1 MFYPQE
7 IIDQVI
13 EANNIVD
20 VIGSYVQLTKKG
32 STYFGLC
39 PFHNEKTPSFSVT
52 DNGSK
57 QMFYCFGCHKG
68 GDVIDFVAQYFGLN
82 FLDAMRKL
90 NQDFSLGLP
99 LDGSTDKEAE
109 KKAKQLAYQRRQAE
123 ARRKKRLQAL
133 QNAYDRALTRFAT
146 IDAVCDNARTEA
158 KNSPSEDV
166 DIFSD
171 NTAYA
176 LRNID
181 SAWYELCEA
190 QSRLSEFERL
200 CRE

>member
-1 MFYPQE
+1 MLPDYADQIKQAVSMPDVCSLYG
-7 IIDQVI
+7 IHIDRGGFT
-13 EANNIVD
+13 N
-20 VIGSYVQLTKKG
+20 
-32 STYFGLC
+32 C
-39 PFHNEKTPSFSVT
+39 PFHGEKT
-52 DNGSK
+52 GSLK
-57 QMFYCFGCHKG
+57 VYPGRRGFYCFGCHKG

-158 KNSPSEDV
+158 KNSPSEDA

-190 QSRLSEFERL
+190 QSRLREFERL